1 MNNYYNF
8 FFINISSCQKKM
20 LLQKSHHNPIGYSIS
35 CAEHIENACNSIKLF
50 TVKKIITKT
59 RGMQGNNYVGIMS
72 SIDDLSI
79 FIKKKNMLLHFITD
93 IDCTDYTGTI
103 LLHFIT
109 NVDCIMLVTAFYYR
123 CWLQCTDTMLLHF
136 ITDVDCTILVPCCC
150 ILYPM
155 LTGYHKLLDIIL
167 NGKIITILL
176 IHLLDGS
183 QYMYIYNVYV
193 FELYI
198 KHAIIF
204 RLW

>member
-1 MNNYYNF
+1 
-8 FFINISSCQKKM
+8 M

-136 ITDVDCTILVPCCC
+136 ITDVDCNILVPCYC
-150 ILYPM
+150 ILLLM
-155 LTGYHKLLDIIL
+155 MTALDWYHV
-167 NGKIITILL
+167 TA
-176 IHLLDGS
+176 
-183 QYMYIYNVYV
+183 MYWYHVTAFYYWCW
-193 FELYI
+193 L
-198 KHAIIF
+198 H
-204 RLW
+204 